1 MVKNLPFTAGDV
13 DLIPGQRTK
22 IPHVSGQPCL
32 HAATREPVCH
42 KLQSPGTAT
51 PEPTC
56 SRAHVL
62 QKEKQLQGETRAP
75 QLESSPHLPNRE
87 SPHRSIKE
95 PAQQKK
101 EKKIFFLKGT

>member
-1 MVKNLPFTAGDV
+1 MVKNLPFIAGDV
-13 DLIPGQRTK
+13 DLISGQRTK

-56 SRAHVL
+56 SRAHVPH
-62 QKEKQLQGETRAP
+62 QKPMCCNWRK
-75 QLESSPHLPNRE
+75 SPSATAKTQCSQKILKVPNQWTL
-87 SPHRSIKE
+87 S
-95 PAQQKK
+95 
-101 EKKIFFLKGT
+101 